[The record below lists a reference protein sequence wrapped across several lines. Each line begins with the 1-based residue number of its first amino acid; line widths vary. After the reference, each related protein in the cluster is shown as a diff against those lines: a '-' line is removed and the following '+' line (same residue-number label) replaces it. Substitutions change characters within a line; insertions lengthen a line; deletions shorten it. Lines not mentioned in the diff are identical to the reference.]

1 MKQCRSP
8 HPTSPSLGHWLAVTL
23 FFTSKLQV
31 RDRPKWFKVTNSCH
45 STIYCSSTLL
55 PVAASTSENATLA
68 MELASRMK
76 VPTTTS
82 WLSMPKSFYKKPCYN
97 TLNNPYWDEKGLAA
111 SFNSPQHILTCQR
124 NCSYILKQTELLS
137 VHWQFHGFST
147 GSNRFRHFMIL
158 NCLEVSSLWFC
169 IYMWDISLCSTLFH
183 SLIFESVT
191 PFSEWF
197 YLLSVNN
204 CEIWVE
210 A

>member
-8 HPTSPSLGHWLAVTL
+8 HSTSPSLGYWLAVTL

-31 RDRPKWFKVTNSCH
+31 RDRPKWFNTNSCH
-45 STIYCSSTLL
+45 STIYCGSTLL
-55 PVAASTSENATLA
+55 PVAASTSENDTLA

-82 WLSMPKSFYKKPCYN
+82 RLSMPKSFYKKPCYN
-97 TLNNPYWDEKGLAA
+97 ALNNPYWDEKGLAA

-137 VHWQFHGFST
+137 VHRQFHGFST

-158 NCLEVSSLWFC
+158 NCLEVSSL
-169 IYMWDISLCSTLFH
+169 
-183 SLIFESVT
+183 
-191 PFSEWF
+191 
-197 YLLSVNN
+197 
-204 CEIWVE
+204 
-210 A
+210 